1 MKYEPGAQD
10 PDAMNIGVPK
20 GTAKEL
26 HLQHHYIT
34 RERVLAVIM
43 ESQNRINVT
52 KLEALVLFHA
62 SQIPD
67 LKQYVAVCQL
77 LEEKRHQYLDEILD
91 IKKKKDASNEDYE
104 RATYKACVDAEET
117 IQLIMDDDL
126 AIRETTTVGF

>member
-1 MKYEPGAQD
+1 MTYEPGAQD

-34 RERVLAVIM
+34 RERVLTVIM
-43 ESQNRINVT
+43 DTQNRININ
-52 KLEALVLFHA
+52 KLEALVRFHA

-67 LKQYVAVCQL
+67 LKQYVSICLL
-77 LEEKRHQYLDEILD
+77 LEEKRQQYLKEILEQ
-91 IKKKKDASNEDYE
+91 KKKTQWINEDYE
-104 RATYKACVDAEET
+104 NATYKACVDAEEA